1 MNYENFKK
9 KYGTPLYIYDV
20 NKMKDII
27 ASYKSEFKSKHFA
40 TEIIYASKALNIK
53 EMLRLV
59 LKEGLALDVV
69 SLGELY
75 TAYAIQFPMERIYFH
90 GNNKTE
96 EELRF
101 ALEHKVGS
109 IVVDNLCELVKLKAL
124 AEEYQS
130 PVSIYIRLNVG
141 VEAHTH
147 KYIVTSHIDSKFGVL
162 FQSVEYEKML
172 EDIES
177 SSYIRLKGLHCHIG
191 SQIFELQPYDA
202 VIEKIGG
209 ILESFSYPLSV
220 NLGGGFGA
228 YYTEADHVIPYE
240 KVAKHLILKME
251 EELEKRNLQIL
262 KLSIEP
268 GRSIVGEAG
277 RTLYTIGGIKQTP
290 NRLYYFVDGGM
301 TDNIRPALYQAT
313 YAADIVGKEKE
324 MKNKLVTIAGKCCE
338 SGDIL
343 VENVL
348 LPMALEG
355 DLLLTYSTGAY
366 GYSMSSNYNKAT
378 TPAVV
383 FVEDGKDKL
392 VVRRQS
398 LEELIEREI

>member
-162 FQSVEYEKML
+162 FQSMEYKKML
-172 EDIES
+172 EGIES
-177 SSYIRLKGLHCHIG
+177 SSYISLKGLHCHIG